1 MFSLSKIRQSGILPY
16 REDDGTFSVLLV
28 TSRGTNDWIV
38 PKGNVE
44 PGMTAR
50 ESAQFEAFEEAGVAG
65 PVERSSIGSYTY
77 RKRKE
82 RGGYLHRVRVF
93 PMRVEQ
99 IFDVYPKAEM
109 RRRKWMPIDEAIL
122 SARDSGLKKLLAQF
136 GRRSAAFQA
145 RNPAD

>member
-16 REDDGTFSVLLV
+16 REDDGGFSVLLV
-28 TSRGTNDWIV
+28 TSRGANGWIV
-38 PKGNVE
+38 PKGYVE
-44 PGMTAR
+44 PGLTAR
-50 ESAQFEAFEEAGVAG
+50 ESAEFEAFEEAGVAG

-82 RGGYLHRVRVF
+82 RGGSLHRVRIF

-99 IFDVYPKAEM
+99 IFEDYPKAEL

-136 GRRSAAFQA
+136 GRKSAASQA

>member
-16 REDDGTFSVLLV
+16 REDDGGLSVLLV
-28 TSRGTNDWIV
+28 TSRGTDDWIV

-44 PGMTAR
+44 PGLTAR

-82 RGGYLHRVRVF
+82 RGGSLHRVRIF

-99 IFDVYPKAEM
+99 IFEDYPKSELH
-109 RRRKWMPIDEAIL
+109 RRKWMPIDEAIL

-145 RNPAD
+145 RNPAE